1 MNLEPINQKKLYNLA
16 DHFNE
21 LANLYKKKKL
31 PNKILLSGQKG
42 IGKSTLAYHLINF
55 VLSQDEENKYN
66 HNSQS
71 IDENNKSYKLTIN
84 KSNPNF
90 ILIDILKE
98 KKTIDILQIRKL
110 LSNLNKTSFNTK
122 PRFILI
128 DNIEYLNINSVN
140 ALLKV
145 LEEPA
150 MNIFFILIHNNKK
163 ILSTLSSRCLN
174 YKISLSNQSSFDVIK
189 SLLGNDIFKSI
200 NEDLVNYYST
210 PGNIF
215 YLMKFA
221 NENNLNLSKID
232 LKSFLLLL
240 IKENYYKKDISIKYM
255 IYDYIEFY
263 FRKNSLLFNK
273 KLSNNHSY
281 FLKKVSDT
289 KKFNLDEES
298 LFMEFEEEIL
308 NG

>member
-1 MNLEPINQKKLYNLA
+1 MNLEPINQKKLYNLTVY
-16 DHFNE
+16 FNE

-31 PNKILLSGQKG
+31 PSKILLSGQKG

-55 VLSQDEENKYN
+55 VLSQDEENKYDLN
-66 HNSQS
+66 NQS
-71 IDENNKSYKLTIN
+71 INKNNKSYKLTIN

-90 ILIDILKE
+90 ILIDILEE
-98 KKTIDILQIRKL
+98 KKTIDILQIRNL
-110 LSNLNKTSFNTK
+110 ISNLNKSSFNTK

-150 MNIFFILIHNNKK
+150 MNTFFILIHNNKK

-174 YKISLSNQSSFDVIK
+174 YKISLSNKSSLDVIK
-189 SLLGNDIFKSI
+189 NLLGDDIFKSI
-200 NEDLVNYYST
+200 NEDLINYYST
-210 PGNIF
+210 PGNFF
-215 YLMKFA
+215 YLIKFV
-221 NENNLNLSKID
+221 NENNLDLSKID
-232 LKSFLLLL
+232 LKNFLLLL
-240 IKENYYKKDISIKYM
+240 IKENYYKKNISIKYM

-273 KLSNNHSY
+273 KLSNNYSY
-281 FLKKVSDT
+281 FLKKVFDT

>member
-1 MNLEPINQKKLYNLA
+1 MNLEPINQKKLYNLT

-31 PNKILLSGQKG
+31 PCKILLSGQKG

-55 VLSQDEENKYN
+55 VLSQDEENKYDLN
-66 HNSQS
+66 NQS
-71 IDENNKSYKLTIN
+71 INKNNRSYKLTIN

-90 ILIDILKE
+90 ILIDILEE
-98 KKTIDILQIRKL
+98 KKTIDILQIRNL
-110 LSNLNKTSFNTK
+110 ISNLNKSSFNTK

-150 MNIFFILIHNNKK
+150 MNTFFILIHNNKK

-174 YKISLSNQSSFDVIK
+174 YKISLSNKSSIDVIK
-189 SLLGNDIFKSI
+189 NLLGNDIFKSI
-200 NEDLVNYYST
+200 NEDLINYYST
-210 PGNIF
+210 PGNFF
-215 YLMKFA
+215 YLIKFV
-221 NENNLNLSKID
+221 NENNLDLSNID
-232 LKSFLLLL
+232 LKNFLLLL

-273 KLSNNHSY
+273 KLSNNYSY

>member
-1 MNLEPINQKKLYNLA
+1 MNLEPINQKKLYNLTVY
-16 DHFNE
+16 FNE

-31 PNKILLSGQKG
+31 PSKILLSGQKG

-55 VLSQDEENKYN
+55 VLSQDEENKYDLN
-66 HNSQS
+66 NQS
-71 IDENNKSYKLTIN
+71 INKNKKSYKLTIN

-90 ILIDILKE
+90 ILIDILEE
-98 KKTIDILQIRKL
+98 KKTIDILQIRNL
-110 LSNLNKTSFNTK
+110 ISNLNKSSFNTK

-150 MNIFFILIHNNKK
+150 MNTFFILIHNNKK

-174 YKISLSNQSSFDVIK
+174 YKISLSNKSSLDVIK
-189 SLLGNDIFKSI
+189 NLLGDDIFKSI
-200 NEDLVNYYST
+200 NEDLINYYST
-210 PGNIF
+210 PGNFF
-215 YLMKFA
+215 YLIKFV
-221 NENNLNLSKID
+221 NENNLDLSKID
-232 LKSFLLLL
+232 LKNFLLLL

-273 KLSNNHSY
+273 KLSNNYSY
-281 FLKKVSDT
+281 FLKKVFDT